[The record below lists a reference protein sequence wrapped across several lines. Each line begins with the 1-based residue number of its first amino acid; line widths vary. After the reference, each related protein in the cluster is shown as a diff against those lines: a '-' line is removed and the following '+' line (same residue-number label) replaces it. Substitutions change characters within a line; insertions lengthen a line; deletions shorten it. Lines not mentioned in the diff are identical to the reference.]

1 MLNKGVF
8 IIYFLIFSSFYS
20 FSQDKGLNL
29 NMDSDTFFVGKVPE
43 VKVFAFKNKAERR
56 QYLILK
62 RRVFKVYPY
71 ALLAK
76 DKLLAIESALDTIP
90 KKRKKKKYVKYITKW
105 VKESYSDKL
114 KKLTKSEGR
123 ILVKLI
129 YRETNLTSYQIVRS
143 YRGRFNAF
151 FWQSMAKIWD
161 NNLKTKYDPINVRED
176 ELIEHILLKAKSEG
190 RFR

>member
-1 MLNKGVF
+1 M
-8 IIYFLIFSSFYS
+8 
-20 FSQDKGLNL
+20 
-29 NMDSDTFFVGKVPE
+29 
-43 VKVFAFKNKAERR
+43 
-56 QYLILK
+56 
-62 RRVFKVYPY
+62 
-71 ALLAK
+71 
-76 DKLLAIESALDTIP
+76 
-90 KKRKKKKYVKYITKW
+90 
-105 VKESYSDKL
+105 L